1 MIENELS
8 KEIENLIKIKQKNN
22 LEDKEQ
28 IGILFQNKGKF
39 SFKMFNN
46 VSFLETDMKSEYQSV
61 IKAIKDA
68 LEII

>member
-8 KEIENLIKIKQKNN
+8 KEIENLIKIKQKNK

-61 IKAIKDA
+61 IKAI
-68 LEII
+68 I

>member
-8 KEIENLIKIKQKNN
+8 KDIENLIKIKQKNN

-28 IGILFQNKGKF
+28 IGTLFQMKGKF
-39 SFKMFNN
+39 SFKSFDN
-46 VSFLETDMKSEYQSV
+46 VSFLETDKKSEYQSL
-61 IKAIKDA
+61 IKNIKTT